1 MDLIE
6 GFAIVCTI
14 LVLATWGGC
23 AYLAWD
29 EQDKPGD
36 LGDLFRSMHKAA

>member
-6 GFAIVCTI
+6 GYTIVFTI
-14 LVLATWGGC
+14 LVLATGGGC

-36 LGDLFRSMHKAA
+36 LGDLFRFMRHAA

>member
-6 GFAIVCTI
+6 GFTIVFTI
-14 LVLATWGGC
+14 LVFATWSGC